1 MPSRRNTVRKM
12 LWTAMR
18 IHRIFTLPELVRSVP
33 GGCSYENAQKFVRNL
48 VKSGY
53 VAAGEFAGGRSGEFR
68 QYRLVKNSGPEVP
81 VLAIGRRESGLKNR
95 GPGTGDWALRLRSA
109 IEETETETEKRGP
122 GTGDWALR
130 LRSAIEE
137 TETET
142 ERETDGEGDVGAIR
156 ESPVTEVTDEP

>member
-109 IEETETETEKRGP
+109 IEETETETE
-122 GTGDWALR
+122 
-130 LRSAIEE
+130 
-137 TETET
+137 
-142 ERETDGEGDVGAIR
+142 RETDGEGDVGAIR